1 MQVFGA
7 NISDSVLQFFRG
19 LFAKDESYCYV
30 NQAIEE
36 LCGCKSFFPA
46 EDKLTS
52 FQDELTMINGFCC
65 AEDRSEYGD
74 FQTNKV
80 LTKAVTELLA
90 EKGITPEIVIE
101 PTCGKGNFILA
112 SLNSFPTVKQIIGVE
127 IYEPYVWECKFNI
140 VDYFLAHPEAN
151 KPSITIYHSN
161 VFGFDFIKLKK
172 QIQDK
177 DILVIGN
184 PPWVTNS
191 TLGALESDNLPN
203 KSNFKKQKGIDAI
216 TGKGNFDIAE
226 YIVLLLLKLFEKT
239 NGYLSLLLKNTVIKN
254 VVYEQ
259 CKNCYHIS
267 NIEEMNIDSRKEFN
281 VSVDASLLLCRFN
294 SQPSLQCQVSN
305 FYDRSML
312 NKFGWVGN
320 SFYSDIQ
327 NDRPFG
333 AIDGRCPME
342 WRQGIKHD
350 CSRVMELER
359 EGHMF
364 RNKLNET
371 IDLEENLVYGLL
383 KSSDL
388 KSLVAHKPKKCTIVT
403 QQNVGQKTDYILKY
417 PKTYDYLQR
426 HLDLFR
432 SRKSTIYKKNP
443 DFSIFGI
450 GDYSFKPYKVAISGL
465 YKTLHFTLV
474 LPDQKPVMLDDT
486 CYFLGFD
493 DLKSAVAVQVL
504 LNTDEVRSF
513 LQAITFTDAKRMV
526 TKEALMR
533 IDFAKLMKVLD
544 SKTLVEQAN
553 QVLSIVR
560 SDSIIEE
567 TDFAFISKNYNM
579 QLELFT

>member
-7 NISDSVLQFFRG
+7 NISDLVLQFFSG
-19 LFAKDESYCYV
+19 LFAKDKSYYYV
-30 NQAIEE
+30 NQVVEDV
-36 LCGCKSFFPA
+36 CGCKRFFPV

-52 FQDELTMINGFCC
+52 FQDELNTINGFCC
-65 AEDRSEYGD
+65 AEERSEYGD
-74 FQTNKV
+74 FQTNRA
-80 LTKAVTELLA
+80 LTKAVTEVLSL
-90 EKGITPEIVIE
+90 KGIAPEVVIE

-112 SLNSFPTVKQIIGVE
+112 ALDSFPSVKQIIGVE

-140 VDYFLAHPEAN
+140 VDYFLNHPDAN
-151 KPSITIYHSN
+151 KPSITIFHSN

-177 DILVIGN
+177 NLLVLGN

-191 TLGALESDNLPN
+191 MLGALESDNLPY

-226 YIVLLLLKLFEKT
+226 YIVLLLMKLFEKS
-239 NGYLSLLLKNTVIKN
+239 NGYLSLLVKNSVIKN

-259 CKNCYHIS
+259 NKNRYHIS
-267 NIEEMNIDSRKEFN
+267 DIEEMNIDSRKEFN

-294 SQPSLQCQVSN
+294 AQPSLQCQVSN
-305 FYDRSML
+305 FYDGNVL
-312 NKFGWVGN
+312 NQFGWVGN

-327 NDRPFG
+327 NDRPVG
-333 AIDGRCPME
+333 AIDGKCPME

-350 CSRVMELER
+350 CSSVMELER
-359 EGHMF
+359 DGNMF
-364 RNKLNET
+364 RNKLDEI

-388 KSLVAHKPKKCTIVT
+388 KSFVAHKPKKYIIVT
-403 QQNVGQKTDYILKY
+403 QQNVGQKTDYIIQY

-432 SRKSTIYKKNP
+432 NRKSTIYKKNP

-493 DLKSAVAVQVL
+493 DLKSAVAVHAVL
-504 LNTDEVRSF
+504 NSDEVRSF
-513 LQAITFTDAKRMV
+513 LQSVTFSDAKRMI
-526 TKEALMR
+526 TKEVLMR
-533 IDFAKLMKVLD
+533 IDFAKVMKVLD
-544 SKTLVEQAN
+544 SDTLIEQAN
-553 QVLSIVR
+553 QVLSIVG
-560 SDSIIEE
+560 SDSKLDVK
-567 TDFAFISKNYNM
+567 DFAFISQNYNE
-579 QLELFT
+579 QLELF

>member
-7 NISDSVLQFFRG
+7 NVSDSVLQFFRG
-19 LFAKDESYCYV
+19 LFAKNESYYYV
-30 NQAIEE
+30 NQAIEDM
-36 LCGCKSFFPA
+36 CGCKGFFPA
-46 EDKLTS
+46 EDEFAS

-65 AEDRSEYGD
+65 AEERSEYGD
-74 FQTNKV
+74 FQTNKA
-80 LTKAVTELLA
+80 LTKAVTEILSA
-90 EKGITPEIVIE
+90 KGIAPEVVIE

-112 SLNSFPTVKQIIGVE
+112 ALDGFPSVKQIIGVE
-127 IYEPYVWECKFNI
+127 IYEPYVWECKFSI
-140 VDYFLAHPEAN
+140 VDYFLNHPNAN
-151 KPSITIYHSN
+151 KPSITIFHSN
-161 VFGFDFIKLKK
+161 VFGFDFLHLKK

-177 DILVIGN
+177 NLLILGN

-191 TLGALESDNLPN
+191 MLGTLESDNLPN

-226 YIVLLLLKLFEKT
+226 YIVLLLMKLFEKT
-239 NGYLSLLLKNTVIKN
+239 DGYLSLLVKNSVIKN

-259 CKNCYHIS
+259 SKNRYHIS
-267 NIEEMNIDSRKEFN
+267 DIEEMNIDSRKEFN

-305 FYDRSML
+305 FYNGNVL
-312 NKFGWVGN
+312 NQFGWVGN

-327 NDRPFG
+327 NDKSVG
-333 AIDGRCPME
+333 TIDGKCPME

-350 CSRVMELER
+350 CSSVMELER
-359 EGHMF
+359 EGSMF
-364 RNKLNET
+364 RNKLGET
-371 IDLEENLVYGLL
+371 IDLEDNLVYGLL

-388 KSLVAHKPKKCTIVT
+388 KSLVAYKPKKYTIVT
-403 QQNVGQKTDYILKY
+403 QQNVGQNTDYIIQY

-426 HLDLFR
+426 HIGLFR

-493 DLKSAVAVQVL
+493 DLKGAVAVHAL
-504 LNTDEVRSF
+504 LNSDEVKFF
-513 LQAITFTDAKRMV
+513 LQSITFSDAKRMI
-526 TKEALMR
+526 TKEVLMR
-533 IDFAKLMKVLD
+533 IDFAKVMKTLNGT
-544 SKTLVEQAN
+544 TLVEQAN
-553 QVLSIVR
+553 QVLLSVG
-560 SDSIIEE
+560 SDGKLEE
-567 TDFAFISKNYNM
+567 TDFTFICRNHNM
-579 QLELFT
+579 QLELF